1 MLGSGRRKEDS
12 ASVLPEM
19 FSALLQD
26 SFGRET
32 FRGWNPKVRIHHETH
47 QKGITL
53 RLVVLPESCP
63 QILNSLQRRNTL
75 TKCK

>member
-19 FSALLQD
+19 FSALLQEAL
-26 SFGRET
+26 GGKH
-32 FRGWNPKVRIHHETH
+32 FRLEPRKLEYTMRH

-53 RLVVLPESCP
+53 RLVVLPE
-63 QILNSLQRRNTL
+63 TL
-75 TKCK
+75 SPDSKQLAEEEHFN

>member
-53 RLVVLPESCP
+53 RLVVLPE
-63 QILNSLQRRNTL
+63 TL
-75 TKCK
+75 SPDSKQLPEEEHFKSK

>member
-26 SFGRET
+26 SFGRKT
-32 FRGWNPKVRIHHETH
+32 FRSWNPKVRIHHEAH
-47 QKGITL
+47 QKGMTL
-53 RLVVLPESCP
+53 RLVVLPE
-63 QILNSLQRRNTL
+63 TL
-75 TKCK
+75 SPDSKQLAEEEHFN